1 MLRDAAGLAAGD
13 VGLAQRVEQRG
24 LAVIDMAHD
33 RDDRGAR
40 LQHVGLVGLAA
51 QADLDIGL
59 GDAAHAVAELADDQL
74 GGVGVD
80 RPG

>member
-1 MLRDAAGLAAGD
+1 MLRDAARLAAGH

-24 LAVIDMAHD
+24 LAVIDMPHD
-33 RDDRGAR
+33 RDDRGTR
-40 LQHVGLVGLAA
+40 FEHIRFVGFAA
-51 QADLDIGL
+51 QADLDIGF
-59 GDAAHAVAELADDQL
+59 GHAAHAVAEFADDQL

>member
-1 MLRDAAGLAAGD
+1 MIVTTG
-13 VGLAQRVEQRG
+13 
-24 LAVIDMAHD
+24 
-33 RDDRGAR
+33 GAR
-40 LQHVGLVGLAA
+40 LEHVGLVGLAA

-59 GDAAHAVAELADDQL
+59 GDAPQAVAELGDDQL